1 MAEPLGTEPARA
13 MRILHV
19 EDQDLNRRLVKAIL
33 ERAVDPR
40 LRATI
45 LDEAPDLQTARSI
58 LAANLP
64 DVILLDVRLP
74 DGNGLDFLREL
85 RSEHSSPRVIVM
97 SASVLA
103 SERDEAVRAGCDA
116 FVGKPY
122 KASEL
127 TDALTGMLVR
137 VDRPADPPPAGGRGP
152 A

>member
-1 MAEPLGTEPARA
+1 MAEPLGSEPAHA

-19 EDQDLNRRLVKAIL
+19 EDQDLNRRLVRAIL

-137 VDRPADPPPAGGRGP
+137 DDMPAESPSVGGRSP

>member
-1 MAEPLGTEPARA
+1 VAEPLGSEPAHA

-19 EDQDLNRRLVKAIL
+19 EDQDLNRRLVRAIL

-137 VDRPADPPPAGGRGP
+137 DDMPAESPSVGGRSP

>member
-1 MAEPLGTEPARA
+1 MSDPPTTDRLPG

-19 EDQDLNRRLVKAIL
+19 EDQDLNRRLVRAIL
-33 ERAVDPR
+33 ERAADPR

-45 LDEAPDLQTARSI
+45 VDEAPDLHTARSS
-58 LAANLP
+58 LAAHLP
-64 DVILLDVRLP
+64 DVVLLDVRLP

-85 RSEHSSPRVIVM
+85 RSEHSSPRVVVM

-103 SERDEAVRAGCDA
+103 SERDDAIRAGCDA

-122 KASEL
+122 TATEITDML
-127 TDALTGMLVR
+127 TTMLFSDDVLA
-137 VDRPADPPPAGGRGP
+137 RPPSAGGRSP

>member
-1 MAEPLGTEPARA
+1 VAEPLGSEPAHA

-19 EDQDLNRRLVKAIL
+19 EDQDLNRRLVRAIL

-137 VDRPADPPPAGGRGP
+137 DDMPAESPSVGGRSP
-152 A
+152 T

>member
-1 MAEPLGTEPARA
+1 MTELPGTEPTHA

-33 ERAVDPR
+33 ERAADPR

-122 KASEL
+122 KASDL
-127 TDALTGMLVR
+127 TDTLTSMLI
-137 VDRPADPPPAGGRGP
+137 DGDMPAESPPVGEGGP

>member
-1 MAEPLGTEPARA
+1 MAEPLGSEPAHA

-19 EDQDLNRRLVKAIL
+19 EDQDLNRRLVRAIL

-137 VDRPADPPPAGGRGP
+137 DDMPAESPSVGGRSP
-152 A
+152 T

>member
-1 MAEPLGTEPARA
+1 

-45 LDEAPDLQTARSI
+45 LDEAPDLQTARSM

-64 DVILLDVRLP
+64 DVILLDVRLH

-103 SERDEAVRAGCDA
+103 TERDEAVRAGCDA

-127 TDALTGMLVR
+127 TDALTAMLVR
-137 VDRPADPPPAGGRGP
+137 DDTPAASPAVGGRGP

>member
-1 MAEPLGTEPARA
+1 VAEPLGSEPAHA

-19 EDQDLNRRLVKAIL
+19 EDQDLNRRLVRAIL
-33 ERAVDPR
+33 ERAADPR

-58 LAANLP
+58 LATNVP

-137 VDRPADPPPAGGRGP
+137 DGTPAEPPPVGGLGP
-152 A
+152 T